1 LQDTWRIASCPTTQ
15 PPTTVARRR
24 ALGTALQA
32 LPAIVA
38 RGRWQQIRT
47 PFTIREAGRP
57 P

>member
-1 LQDTWRIASCPTTQ
+1 MQDTWRIASCPTTQ

-38 RGRWQQIRT
+38 RGRWQQIRI